1 MNNILSLHKSKFHNG
16 FQIDQQQGL
25 SLVESALDLNLHVF
39 PIENKDELILFDIDK
54 NKIAE
59 RFSDI
64 NTVNLQNYSPE
75 TLVFKGIYSNETNT
89 VAIPKSVKSFHFEG
103 GDYMPNL
110 LSNTK
115 QATALW
121 DKLFYLFQTALFNQS
136 LEKRLDFEAEIRN
149 IYQTEL
155 KALQLESPISNLLW
169 EISMSN
175 STELSL
181 GWVYLSDCDL
191 KLFTDFKKLESLS
204 LIYIFND
211 AIANLPPNLLSLKIY
226 GSTIESLSQ
235 INFAGLNLKNLDLE
249 GNTIKNLSEINE
261 LPNSIEELN
270 FGNNHINYFE
280 LTALPE
286 NLKILLLDDN
296 QIHNTFF
303 EGSNLKTVK
312 PNITEL
318 FLSNNNFTVN
328 SWLLNRILETFPNLE
343 YLELSANKTDG
354 VPEEFLTN
362 NENDSCLDKIKFY
375 LKPQINS
382 VELSY
387 DDIKN
392 TINRYNKTHHIILK
406 WQHDSLPQKVIL
418 SDIQYQFKRYLG
430 AMPKF
435 IIFNDG
441 IYCDI
446 EHDEVSVVIRTDN
459 ETKKSIV
466 LKLYASNPSNFKSYY
481 YAYFHKIF
489 QLIQLNTHHSILP
502 IGSFSDQCGIYQK
515 FYWQIYQFDIQH
527 KKNDILRIENKES
540 YLMVKRVEKGYLN
553 TISKFYKN
561 FNEVAFVIITN
572 KNVLIYTI
580 NSDFSI
586 GNTQSYKSSNSKIQK
601 ETPYNL
607 SIRNS
612 TEKTNYIKAIT
623 NPYLGKN
630 CLNEGH
636 LLVDNAFGQKTAIYY
651 NPVYFFA
658 IKDDIHCHFQQIKT
672 DNHNL
677 CEPKISGKN
686 LKISIENTKIQA
698 KYIGKEKKRNHIDS

>member
-1 MNNILSLHKSKFHNG
+1 MNNTLSLHKSKFHNA
-16 FQIDQQQGL
+16 FLVDQEPGT
-25 SLVESALDLNLHVF
+25 SLVESALDLNLHLFEV
-39 PIENKDELILFDIDK
+39 ENKDELILFDLDKDKIVEKFPSIDK
-54 NKIAE
+54 
-59 RFSDI
+59 
-64 NTVNLQNYSPE
+64 VNIRDYSPE
-75 TLVFKGIYSNETNT
+75 TLIFKGIYSDEANL
-89 VAIPKSVKSFHFEG
+89 VSIPKSVKQFHFEG

-110 LSNTK
+110 LSRTK
-115 QATALW
+115 ETSVFW
-121 DKLFYLFQTALFNQS
+121 DKLFYLFQTGLFNQT
-136 LEKRLDFEAEIRN
+136 LKKRLEFESEIRS
-149 IYQTEL
+149 IYQIEL
-155 KALQLESPISNLLW
+155 KSLPLESPITNLLSQ
-169 EISMSN
+169 IIHSN
-175 STELSL
+175 IIELTL
-181 GWVYLSDCDL
+181 GWAYLSDSDMRR
-191 KLFTDFKKLESLS
+191 FVDFKKLESLS
-204 LIYIFND
+204 LIYTFND
-211 AIANLPPNLLSLKIY
+211 NILNLPPNLLALKIY

-235 INFAGLNLKNLDLE
+235 INFTSLHLKSLDLE
-249 GNTIKNLSEINE
+249 GNTIKNLSGISK
-261 LPNSIEELN
+261 LPNSIEDLDLS
-270 FGNNHINYFE
+270 NNHISYFE
-280 LTALPE
+280 LDTLPE
-286 NLKILLLDDN
+286 KLEIISLGNNRIGN
-296 QIHNTFF
+296 AFF
-303 EGSNLKTVK
+303 EGANLKTIK
-312 PNITEL
+312 KNITEL
-318 FLSNNNFTVN
+318 YLSNNDFIVN

-343 YLELSANKTDG
+343 YLELSGNKTDG

-362 NENDSCLDKIKFY
+362 DENDSCLDKIKFY

-382 VELSY
+382 VPSY
-387 DDIKN
+387 YEEIKN
-392 TINRYNKTHHIILK
+392 TINRYDNVHSISLK
-406 WQHDSLPQKVIL
+406 WQHDSLPEKVII
-418 SDIQYQFKRYLG
+418 SDVQYQFKRYLG

>member
-270 FGNNHINYFE
+270 FGNNHISYFE
-280 LTALPE
+280 LDTLPE
-286 NLKILLLDDN
+286 KLEIISLGNNRIGN
-296 QIHNTFF
+296 AFF
-303 EGSNLKTVK
+303 EGANLKTIK
-312 PNITEL
+312 KNITEL
-318 FLSNNNFTVN
+318 YLSNNDFIVN

-343 YLELSANKTDG
+343 YLELSGNKTDG

-362 NENDSCLDKIKFY
+362 DENDSCLDKIKFY

-382 VELSY
+382 VPSY
-387 DDIKN
+387 YEEIKN
-392 TINRYNKTHHIILK
+392 TINRYDNVHSIGLK
-406 WQHDSLPQKVIL
+406 WQHDSLPEKVII
-418 SDIQYQFKRYLG
+418 SDVQYQFKRYLG

-515 FYWQIYQFDIQH
+515 FYWQIYQYDTMH
-527 KKNDILRIENKES
+527 KRNAILRINKEES
-540 YLMVKRVEKGYLN
+540 YLLVKSVKKGYLN
-553 TISKFYKN
+553 SIGEFYKN
-561 FNEVAFVIITN
+561 IKEVAFVVITN
-572 KNVLIYTI
+572 KNALIYTI
-580 NSDFSI
+580 NSDLCI
-586 GNTQSYKSSNSKIQK
+586 GNVERNISPNSKK
-601 ETPYNL
+601 NKREPYNL
-607 SIRNS
+607 SIRS
-612 TEKTNYIKAIT
+612 SEEKTNYINAIT
-623 NPYLGKN
+623 NPYLGENRLCKGEIFAN
-630 CLNEGH
+630 NE
-636 LLVDNAFGQKTAIYY
+636 VSQKITIYY
-651 NPVYFFA
+651 NPVYFSTSQDN
-658 IKDDIHCHFQQIKT
+658 IKCHYQQTKMDLNTI
-672 DNHNL
+672 
-677 CEPKISGKN
+677 CEPIIAGKK
-686 LKISIENTKIQA
+686 LIITIENNKVRA
-698 KYIGKEKKRNHIDS
+698 KYSTTDH